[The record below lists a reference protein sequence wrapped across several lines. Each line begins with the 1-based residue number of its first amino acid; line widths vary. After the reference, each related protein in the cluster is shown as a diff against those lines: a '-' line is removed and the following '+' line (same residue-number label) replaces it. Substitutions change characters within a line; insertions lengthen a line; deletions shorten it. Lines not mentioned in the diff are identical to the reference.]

1 MNRQDS
7 HQDKHQAPS
16 HPSPLILQSEALVRL
31 NHNDLTH
38 VWGAEPTSASY
49 TSNAGS
55 GEKTK
60 GG

>member
-7 HQDKHQAPS
+7 HHDKHQAPS
-16 HPSPLILQSEALVRL
+16 HPSPLTIQSEALVQL

-38 VWGAEPTSASY
+38 VWGANPTDSQ